1 MWIVPKNYTQ
11 FSASALDTVAS
22 SEDLSLP
29 GLNIESSLMWRSK
42 PSPLRTWLQ
51 RWKRDSWFRHLSGRI
66 LKPCQHTALE
76 SALTYSL
83 AVIPASPLAQP
94 GNAKAQKTQD
104 TCGPT
109 STTTYEQLDLFDAFL
124 KTSRDTSASDY
135 EKLSKTWKALVTKRR
150 GEYSARLK
158 SARHT
163 SGSASLSWAT
173 PCARDHH
180 PNGMKEGSKVD
191 LGNQVRMWLT
201 PMVQGSKHSGLN
213 PSKNGK
219 RDLLVNQVQWP
230 TPTVQDSDK
239 ATKKMRSYH
248 QNSLTAAA
256 HTTWPTPS
264 ARDHKGGYQG
274 GRIRNGKISRD
285 TLDVA
290 VQHSDNQRQSAGQ
303 LNPTWV
309 EWLMGLPLGW
319 TDLGF
324 WGTE

>member
-22 SEDLSLP
+22 SEDLGLP
-29 GLNIESSLMWRSK
+29 DLHIESSLMWRSK
-42 PSPLRTWLQ
+42 PSQLPTWLR

-83 AVIPASPLAQP
+83 AVIPASPLARQ
-94 GNAKAQKTQD
+94 GFAEAQTTPDISGPIYGD
-104 TCGPT
+104 TLN
-109 STTTYEQLDLFDAFL
+109 QLDLFDASL
-124 KTSRDTSASDY
+124 KTSRAISASDS
-135 EKLSKTWKALVTKRR
+135 EKSSKTWKALVTQRR

-158 SARHT
+158 SARRT
-163 SGSASLSWAT
+163 KENGSIS
-173 PCARDHH
+173 
-180 PNGMKEGSKVD
+180 
-191 LGNQVRMWLT
+191 
-201 PMVQGSKHSGLN
+201 
-213 PSKNGK
+213 
-219 RDLLVNQVQWP
+219 
-230 TPTVQDSDK
+230 
-239 ATKKMRSYH
+239 
-248 QNSLTAAA
+248 
-256 HTTWPTPS
+256 WPTPS
-264 ARDHKGGYQG
+264 ARDYKGGYQG

-319 TDLGF
+319 TDLGS

>member
-22 SEDLSLP
+22 SEDLGLP
-29 GLNIESSLMWRSK
+29 DLHIESSLMWRSK
-42 PSPLRTWLQ
+42 PSQLPTWLR

-83 AVIPASPLAQP
+83 AVIPVSPSAQQ
-94 GNAKAQKTQD
+94 GFAEAQTTPDISGPIYGD
-104 TCGPT
+104 TLN
-109 STTTYEQLDLFDAFL
+109 QLDLFDASL
-124 KTSRDTSASDY
+124 KTSRAISASDS
-135 EKLSKTWKALVTKRR
+135 EKSSKTWKALVTQRR

-158 SARHT
+158 SARRT
-163 SGSASLSWAT
+163 SEKGSIS
-173 PCARDHH
+173 
-180 PNGMKEGSKVD
+180 
-191 LGNQVRMWLT
+191 
-201 PMVQGSKHSGLN
+201 
-213 PSKNGK
+213 
-219 RDLLVNQVQWP
+219 WP
-230 TPTVQDSDK
+230 TPTTQDSDK

-264 ARDHKGGYQG
+264 ARDYKGGYQG

-319 TDLGF
+319 TDLGS